1 MEKLRQSMAGL
12 PGKKK
17 NSDHRVPAIPHNVY
31 EFLINA
37 YAPIAV
43 NHRSPHADMI
53 KNVVLEEVRE
63 VLHVLYSTGSH

>member
-17 NSDHRVPAIPHNVY
+17 NSDPNVPAIPHNVY
-31 EFLINA
+31 TFLMNSF
-37 YAPIAV
+37 APINV
-43 NHRSPHADMI
+43 DHRSSHADMI

-63 VLHVLYSTGSH
+63 VLNVLYSTGSH